1 MKPLFAAIVLSAALL
16 TQSAF
21 AAPATKK
28 QEVKATDFS
37 REMTQMMIN
46 QSIQRFK
53 INDDVSAEDAIEA
66 MKSRAIELNFK
77 EVADLPLS
85 KEVAAKRA
93 ALGDKRP
100 VNYMRILAFC
110 DSLIA
115 NEIVSYD
122 SSHVIYA
129 GFLPCRIALIQD
141 KKNDYYLVTL
151 NMDMMLH
158 AVDLPHELKKLA
170 TKVRDNIYSIV
181 EAGVNGDF

>member
-46 QSIQRFK
+46 QSIQRFR
-53 INDDVSAEDAIEA
+53 INDDVSIDDAVDA
-66 MKSRAIELNFK
+66 MKSRAIEINFK

-85 KEVAAKRA
+85 KEVAAKRR
-93 ALGDKRP
+93 ALGDNRP
-100 VNYMRILAFC
+100 VRQMQILAFC
-110 DSLIA
+110 DASIA
-115 NEIVSYD
+115 NDMVEYNMIF
-122 SSHVIYA
+122 A
-129 GFLPCRIALIQD
+129 GFLPCRIAAVETPEGNYLI
-141 KKNDYYLVTL
+141 TL

-158 AVDLPHELKKLA
+158 AVDLTPELRELA